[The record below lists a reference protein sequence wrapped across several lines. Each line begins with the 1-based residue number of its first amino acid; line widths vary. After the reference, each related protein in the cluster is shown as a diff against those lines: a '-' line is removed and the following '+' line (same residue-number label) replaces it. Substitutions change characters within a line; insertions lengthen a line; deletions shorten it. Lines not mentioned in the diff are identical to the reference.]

1 MPDDVPC
8 SGQYQQTLIQ
18 ETLGLVTSIAVKV
31 RESLTHSL
39 DLDDL
44 ISYGREGLVEAARRF
59 DPSRGVP
66 FASYSYHRIR
76 GAIFDG
82 LRRQGWLTR
91 VEYGHFLSCANSYLM
106 NLGDRDQPGAPRAT
120 KEERVTELAS
130 TLEDLAAIFIV
141 SVASAEEADPPD
153 PHSRDGFA
161 VLADKRATRE
171 VRRALDRIPER
182 ERRILE
188 LHYFGEL
195 SLKATGQE
203 MGLSKSWISRLH
215 ARAVRLM
222 AEELAHLEEAH
233 ER

>member
-1 MPDDVPC
+1 MHDEAADA
-8 SGQYQQTLIQ
+8 GQYRQTLIQ
-18 ETLGLVTSIAVKV
+18 ETLGLVTAIAVKV
-31 RESLTHSL
+31 RESLTHNL

-44 ISYGREGLVEAARRF
+44 IAYGREGLVEAAERF
-59 DPSRGVP
+59 DPVRGVP
-66 FASYSYHRIR
+66 FTTYSYHRIR

-82 LRRQGWLTR
+82 LRRQGWLSR
-91 VEYGHFLSCANSYLM
+91 GEYCHFLSCANSYLM
-106 NLGDRDQPGAPRAT
+106 NLGDRTDPGAHHAT
-120 KEERVTELAS
+120 EQDRVTELAS

-141 SVASAEEADPPD
+141 NAASAEEADPPD
-153 PHSRDGFA
+153 PHSQDGFA
-161 VLADKRATRE
+161 ALADKRTTRE

-182 ERRILE
+182 ERRIIE

-195 SLKATGQE
+195 SLTDTGIE
-203 MGLSKSWISRLH
+203 MGLSKSWTSRLH